1 MENNDR
7 DFKIDVEIRR
17 QKKKKV
23 KKRYTLRFF
32 KVLNVVA
39 FVMTI
44 FVIAV

>member
-23 KKRYTLRFF
+23 KETIYTE
-32 KVLNVVA
+32 
-39 FVMTI
+39 I
-44 FVIAV
+44 F

>member
-32 KVLNVVA
+32 
-39 FVMTI
+39 
-44 FVIAV
+44 